1 MINLNDITR
10 RFILNEG
17 DNAPSLASYIQ
28 SLQEIVFSLTPRT
41 QTERRRVE
49 MAKNHLREVRKHV
62 RRLEEKVQMLEEQI
76 LESKGNK

>member
-1 MINLNDITR
+1 MNLNDITR

-17 DNAPSLASYIQ
+17 HNPPSLASYIQ
-28 SLQEIVFSLTPRT
+28 SLQEIILSLSPRT

-62 RRLEEKVQMLEEQI
+62 KKKEKRI
-76 LESKGNK
+76 

>member
-17 DNAPSLASYIQ
+17 SSAPSLASYIQ
-28 SLQEIVFSLTPRT
+28 SLQEIILSLSPRT

-49 MAKNHLREVRKHV
+49 MAKNHLREVKKHV
-62 RRLEEKVQMLEEQI
+62 RRLEEK
-76 LESKGNK
+76 